1 MVGATEQ
8 FQILEEMLRWY
19 AEAGVDS
26 CLDDEPHDRFAEA
39 EQELL
44 AAKQAATAPKLLPQ
58 STAQLRS
65 VEQPRMAALVTSS
78 PDEAAILAKAQANTA
93 KTLLELRTIMNSFS
107 GCALKAT
114 ATQLVFGDGDE
125 AAKIMFVGEVPG
137 REEDATGVPFVG
149 PPGLL
154 LNKMLNAIGLK
165 RSDVYVSQI
174 VPWRPPG
181 NRTATLQEM
190 AICKPFITRQ
200 IELVNP
206 EILVCLGGPAS
217 QTLLNQTLGI
227 LNIRG
232 HWIDYKCG
240 ERTIKAMPILHPAYL
255 LRQPLQKK
263 LAWKDLQEIRE
274 SLQTFKNTD

>member
-1 MVGATEQ
+1 MTGATEQ

-19 AEAGVDS
+19 AEAGVDT

-44 AAKQAATAPKLLPQ
+44 ATKKAATAPKLLPQ
-58 STAQLRS
+58 STAQPKMS
-65 VEQPRMAALVTSS
+65 SLVASS
-78 PDEAAILAKAQANTA
+78 PDEAATLAKIQADTAQN
-93 KTLLELRTIMNSFS
+93 LSELRTIMAAFS

-114 ATQLVFGDGDE
+114 ATQLVFGDGNE

-137 REEDATGVPFVG
+137 REEDTAGVPFVG

-165 RSDVYVSQI
+165 RSDVYLTNI

-190 AICKPFITRQ
+190 AICKPFIIRQ

-240 ERTIKAMPILHPAYL
+240 ERTIKAMPMLHPAYL

-263 LAWKDLQEIRE
+263 LAWKDLQEIGESFIGE
-274 SLQTFKNTD
+274 SLQTLKSKP

>member
-1 MVGATEQ
+1 MAGATEQ

-19 AEAGVDS
+19 AEAGVDA

-58 STAQLRS
+58 STAQPKMS
-65 VEQPRMAALVTSS
+65 SLVASS
-78 PDEAAILAKAQANTA
+78 PDEAATLAKIQADTAQN
-93 KTLLELRTIMNSFS
+93 LSELRTIMAAFS

-114 ATQLVFGDGDE
+114 ATHLVFGDGDE

-137 REEDATGVPFVG
+137 REEDAAGVSFVG
-149 PPGLL
+149 PAGVL
-154 LNKMLNAIGLK
+154 LNKMLGAINLK

-206 EILVCLGGPAS
+206 KILVCLGGPAS
-217 QTLLNQTLGI
+217 QTLLNQSLGI

-240 ERTIKAMPILHPAYL
+240 ERIIKAMPILHPQYL
-255 LRQPLQKK
+255 LRQPLQKR
-263 LAWKDLQEIRE
+263 LAWKDLQELKHALNKII
-274 SLQTFKNTD
+274 Q

>member
-1 MVGATEQ
+1 MIGATEQ

-39 EQELL
+39 EQELTS
-44 AAKQAATAPKLLPQ
+44 AKQIVSIAQSVPQ
-58 STAQLRS
+58 YIEPS
-65 VEQPRMAALVTSS
+65 RMAVLVTSS
-78 PDEAAILAKAQANTA
+78 PDEAANLAKVQANNA
-93 KTLLELRTIMNSFS
+93 QTLAQLRTVMAAFS

-137 REEDATGVPFVG
+137 REEDAAGVPFVG
-149 PPGLL
+149 PAGVL
-154 LNKMLNAIGLK
+154 LNKMLGAINLK

-217 QTLLNQTLGI
+217 QTLLNQSLGI

-240 ERTIKAMPILHPAYL
+240 ERIIKAMPILHPQYL
-255 LRQPLQKK
+255 LRQPLQKR
-263 LAWKDLQEIRE
+263 LTWKDLQELKHALNKII
-274 SLQTFKNTD
+274 Q

>member
-1 MVGATEQ
+1 MTGATEQ

-58 STAQLRS
+58 STAQPKMS
-65 VEQPRMAALVTSS
+65 SLVTSS
-78 PDEAAILAKAQANTA
+78 PDEAATLAKIQADTAQN
-93 KTLLELRTIMNSFS
+93 LSELRTIMAAFS

-114 ATQLVFGDGDE
+114 ATHLVFGDGDE
-125 AAKIMFVGEVPG
+125 AAKIMFVGECPG
-137 REEDATGVPFVG
+137 REEDAQAMPFVG

-165 RSDVYVSQI
+165 RADVYLSNI

-190 AICKPFITRQ
+190 AICKPFIIRQ

-274 SLQTFKNTD
+274 SLQTLKNTD